1 MAVDPRAALIMRRLS
16 RLQTQRSTWES
27 HWQELAD
34 YMRPRKA
41 DIVFKTQTPG
51 KKRTEQIFDGTAV
64 RAAEMLSAS
73 LHGMLTNM
81 STKWFSL
88 RYRDPELQSDDEARE
103 WLLSAE
109 EAMYTAFNR
118 SNFQEQVQE
127 LYDDLVVFG
136 TATMMVEPD
145 SETNFRFSTRHIAEI
160 YLAEDQYGRVNTVYR
175 KFRMFAR
182 SAIDQFGAK
191 NVSSRILQTE
201 KRDPHEQVDIVHVV
215 MPRSDRDPIKMNS
228 VNMPFA
234 SLYIDPEEQQ
244 VLSESGYTELP
255 FLCPRWLKSST
266 ELGYGRSCGMTA
278 LADTKVLNR
287 MSEVN
292 LRAAQKMTDPP
303 LMVPDDGFMLPI
315 RVVPGGLN
323 FYRSGT
329 RDRLEPLQIGSNT
342 PVALNMEEQRRQ
354 AVRSAFY
361 VDHLQLA
368 PVPNETATAVIQRT
382 ETSMRMLGPSLG
394 RLQSELLQPLL
405 RRCWSIMSKQEAFPA
420 PPEFLQGNGSSGD
433 IEIEYVSPLAR
444 AQKKGDAQSMVQLL
458 EFMGPLMSIDP
469 SIADYLD
476 MDGMAQ
482 HLIKALAIPATVVNG
497 EQEVLN
503 KRDER
508 AAQQAQQAEMAEAMQ
523 VAQAAGK
530 AAPAIKAV
538 DEATMQEMAGG
549 EALPPEVL
557 AAVAA
562 EEAA

>member
-1 MAVDPRAALIMRRLS
+1 MAEADPRAIILLRRLS
-16 RLQTQRSTWES
+16 KLEQQRSTWES

-41 DIVFKTQTPG
+41 DITQTSQTPG

-73 LHGMLTNM
+73 LHGMMTNM
-81 STKWFSL
+81 STSWFSL
-88 RYRDPELQSDDEARE
+88 RYRDGDLQLDDEARE

-109 EAMYTAFNR
+109 DAMYTAFHR
-118 SNFQEQVQE
+118 SNFQEQIQE

-136 TATMMVEPD
+136 TATMMIEPD
-145 SETNFRFSTRHIAEI
+145 DNNNFRFSTRHIAEV
-160 YLAEDQYGRVNTVYR
+160 YLAENAHGRVDTVYR
-175 KFRMFAR
+175 KFKMSAR
-182 SAIDQFGAK
+182 AAIDEFGAE
-191 NVSSRILQTE
+191 NITDRIKETE
-201 KRDPHEQVDIVHVV
+201 KRDPYEQVEIIHVV
-215 MPRSDRDPIKMNS
+215 QPRNERDPLKLNKT
-228 VNMPFA
+228 NKPFL
-234 SLYIDPEEQQ
+234 SMYLDKEDQQ
-244 VLSESGYTELP
+244 VLAESGYDEFP
-255 FLCPRWLKSST
+255 FVCPRWLKSST

-361 VDHLQLA
+361 VDHLQLNQG
-368 PVPNETATAVIQRT
+368 PNMTATEVLQRT
-382 ETSMRMLGPSLG
+382 EQSMRMLGPVLG
-394 RLQSELLQPLL
+394 RLQSELLQPMIN
-405 RRCWSIMSKQEAFPA
+405 RCWAIMSKQEAFPQ
-420 PPEFLQGNGSSGD
+420 PPEFLQGAGD

-444 AQKKGDAQSMVQLL
+444 AQRKGDAQSLVQLM
-458 EFMGPLMSIDP
+458 EFMQPLMAIDP
-469 SIADYLD
+469 GIADFLD

-482 HLIKALAIPATVVNG
+482 HLIKTLSIPATVVRG
-497 EQEVLN
+497 EQEVLG

-508 AAQQAQQAEMAEAMQ
+508 AAEQAQQQEMAEAMQ
-523 VAQAAGK
+523 MAQAAGK
-530 AAPAIKAV
+530 AAPMVKAV
-538 DEATMQEMAGG
+538 DDAAMNMPMEEG
-549 EALPPEVL
+549 ALPPE
-557 AAVAA
+557 AV
-562 EEAA
+562 EAA

>member
-1 MAVDPRAALIMRRLS
+1 MAEADPRAIILLRRLS
-16 RLQTQRSTWES
+16 KLEQQRSTWES

-41 DIVFKTQTPG
+41 DITQTSQTPG

-73 LHGMLTNM
+73 LHGMMTNM
-81 STKWFSL
+81 STSWFSL
-88 RYRDPELQSDDEARE
+88 RYRDGDLQLDDEARE

-109 EAMYTAFNR
+109 DAMYTAFHR
-118 SNFQEQVQE
+118 SNFQEQIQE

-136 TATMMVEPD
+136 TATMMIEPD
-145 SETNFRFSTRHIAEI
+145 DNNNFRFSTRHIAEV
-160 YLAEDQYGRVNTVYR
+160 YLAENAHGRVDTVYR
-175 KFRMFAR
+175 KFKMSAR
-182 SAIDQFGAK
+182 AAIDEFGAE
-191 NVSSRILQTE
+191 NITDRIKETE
-201 KRDPHEQVDIVHVV
+201 KRDPYEQVEIIHVV
-215 MPRSDRDPIKMNS
+215 QPRNERDPLKLNKT
-228 VNMPFA
+228 NKPFL
-234 SLYIDPEEQQ
+234 SMYLDKEDQQ
-244 VLSESGYTELP
+244 VLAESGYDEFP
-255 FLCPRWLKSST
+255 FVCPRWLKSST

-361 VDHLQLA
+361 VDHLQLNQG
-368 PVPNETATAVIQRT
+368 PNMTATEVLQRT
-382 ETSMRMLGPSLG
+382 EQSMRMLGPVLG
-394 RLQSELLQPLL
+394 RLQSELLQPMIN
-405 RRCWSIMSKQEAFPA
+405 RCWAIMSKQEAFPQ
-420 PPEFLQGNGSSGD
+420 PPEFLQGAGD

-444 AQKKGDAQSMVQLL
+444 AQRKGDAQSLVQLM
-458 EFMGPLMSIDP
+458 EFMQPLMAIDP
-469 SIADYLD
+469 GIADFLD

-482 HLIKALAIPATVVNG
+482 HLIKTLSIPATVVRG
-497 EQEVLN
+497 EQEVLG

-508 AAQQAQQAEMAEAMQ
+508 AAEQAQQAEMAEAMQ
-523 VAQAAGK
+523 MAQAAGK
-530 AAPAIKAV
+530 AAPMVKAV
-538 DEATMQEMAGG
+538 DDAAMNMPMEEG
-549 EALPPEVL
+549 ALPPE
-557 AAVAA
+557 AV
-562 EEAA
+562 EAA

>member
-1 MAVDPRAALIMRRLS
+1 MAEADPRAVILLRRLS
-16 RLQTQRSTWES
+16 KLEQQRSTWES

-41 DIVFKTQTPG
+41 DIVITSETPG
-51 KKRTEQIFDGTAV
+51 RKRTEQIFDGTAV

-81 STKWFSL
+81 STSWFSL
-88 RYRDPELQSDDEARE
+88 RYRDPQLQLDDEARE

-109 EAMYTAFNR
+109 DAMYTAFHR
-118 SNFQEQVQE
+118 SNFQEQIQE

-136 TATMMVEPD
+136 TATMMIEPD
-145 SETNFRFSTRHIAEI
+145 DVNNFRFSTRHIAEI
-160 YLAEDQYGRVNTVYR
+160 YVAENALGRIDTVYR
-175 KFRMFAR
+175 KFKMTAR
-182 SAIDQFGAK
+182 AAIDQFGEAE
-191 NVSSRILQTE
+191 VSDRIRHTE
-201 KRDPHEQVDIVHVV
+201 QRDPYEMVDIVHVV
-215 MPRSDRDPIKMNS
+215 QPRSDRDPAKINRTNK
-228 VNMPFA
+228 PFA
-234 SLYIDPEEQQ
+234 SFYLDREDNQ
-244 VLSESGYTELP
+244 VLSESGYDEFP
-255 FLCPRWLKSST
+255 YVCPRWLKSST

-292 LRAAQKMTDPP
+292 LRAAQKQPAPP

-368 PVPNETATAVIQRT
+368 PVPNETATAVLQRT
-382 ETSMRMLGPSLG
+382 ETSMRLLGPVLG
-394 RLQSELLQPLL
+394 RLQSELLQPMIS
-405 RRCWSIMSKQEAFPA
+405 RCWSIMSRQEAFPQ
-420 PPEFLQGNGSSGD
+420 PPEFLQGTGD

-444 AQKKGDAQSMVQLL
+444 AQRKGDAQSLVQLM
-458 EFMGPLMSIDP
+458 EFMQPLMAIDP
-469 SIADYLD
+469 GIADFLD

-482 HLIKALAIPATVVNG
+482 HLIKTLSIPATVVRG
-497 EQEVLN
+497 EQEVLG

-508 AAQQAQQAEMAEAMQ
+508 AAQQAQQAEMQEAMQ
-523 VAQAAGK
+523 MAQAAGK
-530 AAPAIKAV
+530 AAPMVKAV
-538 DEATMQEMAGG
+538 DDATMNQ
-549 EALPPEVL
+549 LPAEVP
-557 AAVAA
+557 ADAI
-562 EEAA
+562 EAA

>member
-1 MAVDPRAALIMRRLS
+1 MAEADPRAIILLRRLS
-16 RLQTQRSTWES
+16 KLEQQRSTWES

-41 DIVFKTQTPG
+41 DITQTSQTPG

-73 LHGMLTNM
+73 LHGMMTNM
-81 STKWFSL
+81 STSWFSL
-88 RYRDPELQSDDEARE
+88 RYRDGDLQLDDEARE

-109 EAMYTAFNR
+109 DAMYTAFHR
-118 SNFQEQVQE
+118 SNFQEQIQE

-136 TATMMVEPD
+136 TATMMIEPD
-145 SETNFRFSTRHIAEI
+145 DNNNFRFSTRHIAEV
-160 YLAEDQYGRVNTVYR
+160 YLAENAHGRVDTVYR
-175 KFRMFAR
+175 KFKMSAR
-182 SAIDQFGAK
+182 AAIDEFGAE
-191 NVSSRILQTE
+191 NITDRIKETE
-201 KRDPHEQVDIVHVV
+201 KRDPYEQVEIIHVV
-215 MPRSDRDPIKMNS
+215 QPRNERDPLKLNKT
-228 VNMPFA
+228 NKPFL
-234 SLYIDPEEQQ
+234 SMYLDKEDQQ
-244 VLSESGYTELP
+244 ILAESGYDEFP
-255 FLCPRWLKSST
+255 FVCPRWLKSST

-361 VDHLQLA
+361 VDHLQLNQG
-368 PVPNETATAVIQRT
+368 PNMTATEVLQRT
-382 ETSMRMLGPSLG
+382 EQSMRMLGPVLG
-394 RLQSELLQPLL
+394 RLQSELLQPMIN
-405 RRCWSIMSKQEAFPA
+405 RCWAIMSKQEAFPQ
-420 PPEFLQGNGSSGD
+420 PPEFLQGAGD

-444 AQKKGDAQSMVQLL
+444 AQRKGDAQSLVQLM
-458 EFMGPLMSIDP
+458 EFMQPLMAIDP
-469 SIADYLD
+469 GIADFLD

-482 HLIKALAIPATVVNG
+482 HLIKTLSIPATVVRG
-497 EQEVLN
+497 EQEVLG

-508 AAQQAQQAEMAEAMQ
+508 AAEQAQQAEMAEAMQ
-523 VAQAAGK
+523 MAQAAGK
-530 AAPAIKAV
+530 AAPMVKAV
-538 DEATMQEMAGG
+538 DDAAMNMPMEEG
-549 EALPPEVL
+549 ALPPE
-557 AAVAA
+557 AV
-562 EEAA
+562 EAA

>member
-1 MAVDPRAALIMRRLS
+1 MLLRRMS

-41 DIVFKTQTPG
+41 DIVQTSRTPG

-73 LHGMLTNM
+73 LSGMLTNM
-81 STKWFSL
+81 STSWFSL
-88 RYRDPELQSDDEARE
+88 RYRDEELQLDDEARE

-109 EAMYTAFNR
+109 NAMYTAFHR
-118 SNFQEQVQE
+118 SNFQEQIQE

-136 TATMMVEPD
+136 TATMIIEPD
-145 SETNFRFSTRHIAEI
+145 EETNFRFSTRHIAEI
-160 YLAEDQYGRVNTVYR
+160 YLAEDAHGRVNTVYR
-175 KFRMFAR
+175 KFKMFAQ
-182 SAIDQFGAK
+182 AAVDEFGK
-191 NVSSRILQTE
+191 ENVTQRILETE
-201 KRDPHEQVDIVHVV
+201 KRDPYEQIEIVHVV
-215 MPRSDRDPIKMNS
+215 LPRNDRDPVKVNS
-228 VNMPFA
+228 ANKPFA
-234 SLYIDPEEQQ
+234 SFYLDAEDQQ
-244 VLSESGYTELP
+244 VLSESGYDEFP
-255 FLCPRWLKSST
+255 YVCPRWLKSST

-329 RDRLEPLQIGSNT
+329 RDRLEPLNIGSNT

-361 VDHLQLA
+361 VEHLQLA
-368 PVPNETATAVIQRT
+368 AVPNETATAALARN
-382 ETSMRMLGPSLG
+382 ENSMRLLGPVLG
-394 RLQSELLQPLL
+394 RIQSELLRPLL
-405 RRCWSIMSKQEAFPA
+405 NRCWAIMSKQEAFPQ
-420 PPEFLQGNGSSGD
+420 PPESIQGAGD

-444 AQKKGDAQSMVQLL
+444 AQRKGDAQSMVQLM
-458 EFMGPLMSIDP
+458 EFMQPLMSIDP

-482 HLIKALAIPATVVNG
+482 HLIKTLSVPATVVHG
-497 EQEVLN
+497 EQAVLA

-523 VAQAAGK
+523 LAQAAGQ
-530 AAPAIKAV
+530 AAPMVKAV
-538 DEATMQEMAGG
+538 DNAAMN
-549 EALPPEVL
+549 LPPEEGGL
-557 AAVAA
+557 PPEAIEAAVA
-562 EEAA
+562 

>member
-1 MAVDPRAALIMRRLS
+1 MAVADERAVILLRRLS
-16 RLQTQRSTWES
+16 KLELQRSTWES

-41 DIVFKTQTPG
+41 DIVMKSETPG
-51 KKRTEQIFDGTAV
+51 RKRTEQIFDGTAV

-73 LHGMLTNM
+73 LSGMLTNM
-81 STKWFSL
+81 STSWFSL
-88 RYRDPELQSDDEARE
+88 RYRDEQLQLDDEARE

-109 EAMYTAFNR
+109 DAMYTAFHR
-118 SNFQEQVQE
+118 SNFQEQIQE

-136 TATMMVEPD
+136 TGTMMIEPD
-145 SETNFRFSTRHIAEI
+145 ESSNFRFSTRHIAEI
-160 YLAEDQYGRVNTVYR
+160 YLAENAQGRVDTVYR
-175 KFRMFAR
+175 KFKMTAR
-182 SAIDQFGAK
+182 AAIDQFGEQE
-191 NVSSRILQTE
+191 VSERIKHTE
-201 KRDPHEQVDIVHVV
+201 QRDPYEMIEIVHVV
-215 MPRSDRDPIKMNS
+215 QPRNDRDPAKINKLNKAFS
-228 VNMPFA
+228 SFY
-234 SLYIDPEEQQ
+234 LDREDQQ
-244 VLSESGYTELP
+244 VLSESGYDEFP
-255 FLCPRWLKSST
+255 YVSPRWLKSST

-329 RDRLEPLQIGSNT
+329 RDRLEPLNINSNT

-368 PVPNETATAVIQRT
+368 AVPNETATAALARN
-382 ETSMRMLGPSLG
+382 ENSMRLLGPVLG
-394 RLQSELLQPLL
+394 RLQSELLQPMIN
-405 RRCWSIMSKQEAFPA
+405 RCWAIMSKQEAFPQ
-420 PPEFLQGNGSSGD
+420 PPEFLQGAGD

-444 AQKKGDAQSMVQLL
+444 AQRKGDAQSLVQLM
-458 EFMGPLMSIDP
+458 EFMQPLMAIDP
-469 SIADYLD
+469 GIADFLD

-482 HLIKALAIPATVVNG
+482 HLIKTLSIPATVVRG
-497 EQEVLN
+497 EQEVLG

-508 AAQQAQQAEMAEAMQ
+508 AAEQAQQAEMAEAMQ
-523 VAQAAGK
+523 IAQAAGK
-530 AAPAIKAV
+530 AAPMVKAV
-538 DEATMQEMAGG
+538 DDATMNQLPGDI
-549 EALPPEVL
+549 PPE
-557 AAVAA
+557 AI
-562 EEAA
+562 EAA

>member
-1 MAVDPRAALIMRRLS
+1 MAQADPKAVMLLRRFS

-41 DIVFKTQTPG
+41 DIVVKQQIPG
-51 KKRTEQIFDGTAV
+51 NKRTEQIFDGTAV

-81 STKWFSL
+81 STSWFSL
-88 RYRDPELQSDDEARE
+88 RYRDEELQLDDEARE

-109 EAMYTAFNR
+109 DAMYTAFHR
-118 SNFQEQVQE
+118 SNFQEQIQE

-136 TATMMVEPD
+136 TGTMLVEPD
-145 SETNFRFSTRHIAEI
+145 AESNFRFSTRHIAEI
-160 YLAEDQYGRVNTVYR
+160 YLAEDQHGRIDTVYR

-182 SAIDQFGAK
+182 AAIDQFGAK
-191 NVSSRILQTE
+191 NVTERILQTE
-201 KRDPHEQVDIVHVV
+201 KRDPYEQVEIVHVV
-215 MPRSDRDPIKMNS
+215 LPRNDRDPVKINS
-228 VNMPFA
+228 TNKPFA
-234 SLYIDPEEQQ
+234 SIYLDPDEQQ
-244 VLSESGYTELP
+244 VLSEGGYDELP
-255 FLCPRWLKSST
+255 YLCPRWLKSST

-329 RDRLEPLQIGSNT
+329 RDRLEPMNIGSNT

-361 VDHLQLA
+361 VDHLQLNQG
-368 PVPNETATAVIQRT
+368 PNMTATEVLQRT
-382 ETSMRMLGPSLG
+382 EQSMRMLGPVLG
-394 RLQSELLQPLL
+394 RLQSELLQPLIT
-405 RRCWSIMSKQEAFPA
+405 RCWAIMSRQEAFPQ
-420 PPEFLQGNGSSGD
+420 PPDFLQGTGD

-444 AQKKGDAQSMVQLL
+444 AQRKGDAQSMVQLL
-458 EFMGPLMSIDP
+458 EFMQPLMSIDP
-469 SIADYLD
+469 SIADFLD

-482 HLIKALAIPATVVNG
+482 HLIKTLAIPATVVHG
-497 EQEVLN
+497 GQEVLN

-508 AAQQAQQAEMAEAMQ
+508 AAAQAQQAEMAEAMQ
-523 VAQAAGK
+523 MAQAAGK
-530 AAPAIKAV
+530 AAPALRAV
-538 DEATMQEMAGG
+538 DAATANQLPEAEG
-549 EALPPEVL
+549 EQAAALPEPEV
-557 AAVAA
+557 A
-562 EEAA
+562 

>member
-1 MAVDPRAALIMRRLS
+1 MAEADPRAVILLRRLS
-16 RLQTQRSTWES
+16 KLEQQRSTWES

-41 DIVFKTQTPG
+41 DIVITSETPG
-51 KKRTEQIFDGTAV
+51 RKRTEQIFDGTAV

-81 STKWFSL
+81 STSWFSL
-88 RYRDPELQSDDEARE
+88 RYRDPQLQLDDEARE

-109 EAMYTAFNR
+109 DAMYTAFHR
-118 SNFQEQVQE
+118 SNFQEQIQE

-136 TATMMVEPD
+136 TATMIIEPD
-145 SETNFRFSTRHIAEI
+145 DINNYRFSTRHIAEI
-160 YLAEDQYGRVNTVYR
+160 YVAENAQGRIDTVYR
-175 KFRMFAR
+175 KFKMTAR
-182 SAIDQFGAK
+182 AAIDQFGEAQ
-191 NVSSRILQTE
+191 VSDRIKHTE
-201 KRDPHEQVDIVHVV
+201 QRDPYEMVDIVHVV
-215 MPRSDRDPIKMNS
+215 QPRSERDPAKINRTNK
-228 VNMPFA
+228 PFA
-234 SLYIDPEEQQ
+234 SFYLDRDDQQ
-244 VLSESGYTELP
+244 VLSEGGYDEFP
-255 FLCPRWLKSST
+255 YVCPRWLKSST

-292 LRAAQKMTDPP
+292 LRAAQKQTDPP

-361 VDHLQLA
+361 VDHLQLNQG
-368 PVPNETATAVIQRT
+368 PNMTATEVLQRT
-382 ETSMRMLGPSLG
+382 EQSMRMLGPVLG
-394 RLQSELLQPLL
+394 RLQSELLQPMIS
-405 RRCWSIMSKQEAFPA
+405 RCWAIMSKQEAFPQ
-420 PPEFLQGNGSSGD
+420 PPEFLQGTGD

-444 AQKKGDAQSMVQLL
+444 AQRKGDAQSLVQLM
-458 EFMGPLMSIDP
+458 EFMQPLMAIDP
-469 SIADYLD
+469 GIADYLD

-482 HLIKALAIPATVVNG
+482 HLIKTLSIPATIVRG
-497 EQEVLN
+497 EQEVLG

-508 AAQQAQQAEMAEAMQ
+508 AAQQAQQAEMQEAMQ
-523 VAQAAGK
+523 LAQAAGK
-530 AAPAIKAV
+530 AAPMVKAV
-538 DEATMQEMAGG
+538 DDATMNQLPGDV
-549 EALPPEVL
+549 PPE
-557 AAVAA
+557 AI
-562 EEAA
+562 EAA

>member
-1 MAVDPRAALIMRRLS
+1 MAEADPRAVILLRRLS
-16 RLQTQRSTWES
+16 KLEQQRSTWES

-41 DIVFKTQTPG
+41 DIVITSETPG
-51 KKRTEQIFDGTAV
+51 RKRTEQIFDGTAV

-81 STKWFSL
+81 STSWFSL
-88 RYRDPELQSDDEARE
+88 RYRDPQLQLDDEARE

-109 EAMYTAFNR
+109 DAMYTAFHR
-118 SNFQEQVQE
+118 SNFQEQIQE

-136 TATMMVEPD
+136 TATMMIEPD
-145 SETNFRFSTRHIAEI
+145 DINNYRFSTRHIAEI
-160 YLAEDQYGRVNTVYR
+160 YVAENAQGRIDTVYR
-175 KFRMFAR
+175 KFKMTAR
-182 SAIDQFGAK
+182 AAIDQFGEAE
-191 NVSSRILQTE
+191 VSDRIRHTE
-201 KRDPHEQVDIVHVV
+201 QRDPYEMVDIVHVV
-215 MPRSDRDPIKMNS
+215 QPRSDRDPAKINKLNKAFS
-228 VNMPFA
+228 SFYLDREDN
-234 SLYIDPEEQQ
+234 Q
-244 VLSESGYTELP
+244 VLSESGYDEFP
-255 FLCPRWLKSST
+255 YVCPRWLKSST

-329 RDRLEPLQIGSNT
+329 RDRLEPLNIGSNT

-361 VDHLQLA
+361 VDHLQLNQG
-368 PVPNETATAVIQRT
+368 PNMTATEVLQRT
-382 ETSMRMLGPSLG
+382 EQSMRMLGPVLG
-394 RLQSELLQPLL
+394 RLQSELLQPMIS
-405 RRCWSIMSKQEAFPA
+405 RCWSIMSRQEAFPQ
-420 PPEFLQGNGSSGD
+420 PPEFLQGTGD

-444 AQKKGDAQSMVQLL
+444 AQRKGDAQSLVQLM
-458 EFMGPLMSIDP
+458 EFMQPLMAIDP
-469 SIADYLD
+469 GIADYLD

-482 HLIKALAIPATVVNG
+482 HLIKTLSIPATIVRG
-497 EQEVLN
+497 EQEVLG

-508 AAQQAQQAEMAEAMQ
+508 AAQQAQQAEMQEAMQ
-523 VAQAAGK
+523 IAQAAGK
-530 AAPAIKAV
+530 AAPMVKAV
-538 DEATMQEMAGG
+538 DDATMNQLPADV
-549 EALPPEVL
+549 PPE
-557 AAVAA
+557 AI
-562 EEAA
+562 EAA